1 MGIVLMLHALWRW
14 VVVLVVVA
22 ALVKFGLGWL
32 QRKQPD
38 SLDRRLTLA
47 FTTVIDIQVLL
58 GLIVLIGQIISS
70 TLSTAGIEHVVAML
84 IVAGVAHLTAM
95 WRKRDDNTVLRNN
108 FFVVLVVLVLIGVG
122 VAVVGG
128 WNFG

>member
-1 MGIVLMLHALWRW
+1 MGIILMLHALWRW
-14 VVVLVVVA
+14 VVVLVVVV
-22 ALVKFGLGWL
+22 ALAKFGLGWL

-38 SLDRRLTLA
+38 LMDRRLTLT

-70 TLSTAGIEHVVAML
+70 TLSTAGIEHVVVML
-84 IVAGVAHLTAM
+84 IVAGVAHSTAM

-108 FFVVLVVLVLIGVG
+108 FLVALVVLVLVILG